1 MPALRIQNSSAIA
14 LSTYVYMK
22 KTAAIQSFISPLE
35 NSFASGCLTG
45 FRLSLAY
52 WPKMYMLGI
61 FVISLVSWLRFIIL
75 EGVATYKAYN
85 AVSDL
90 SIALWSLA

>member
-1 MPALRIQNSSAIA
+1 MPALRIQNSSAIP

-45 FRLSLAY
+45 FHLSLAY

-61 FVISLVSWLRFIIL
+61 FVISLVVTFYYLRRSCNL
-75 EGVATYKAYN
+75 QG
-85 AVSDL
+85 L
-90 SIALWSLA
+90 